1 MILPFWL
8 QVIFA
13 VFATCQLAEIVR
25 HGSIFAPLRAR
36 IEARGPF
43 WADLIGC
50 GFCFSHWASG
60 FVTLVLLVG
69 HYIMESGGY
78 PMNPFIIILI
88 WLAVTRGSNLLN
100 DLTKQWSRTPSGSE
114 IEILPLGDEDRMYDG
129 KATTRTGYDASA
141 GSEAQ

>member
-8 QVIFA
+8 QIVLA
-13 VFATCQLAEIVR
+13 VFASCQITEVIR

-50 GFCFSHWASG
+50 GFCLSHWASG

-69 HYIMESGGY
+69 HYIMELFGY
-78 PMNPFIIILI
+78 PMNPFVAVLV
-88 WLAVTRGSNLLN
+88 WLVVTRGSNLLN
-100 DLTKQWSRTPSGSE
+100 DLTKQWSRTPSGDELE
-114 IEILPLGDEDRMYDG
+114 IIPLGDEDFEDDSA
-129 KATTRTGYDASA
+129 ATTETGNDAAA
-141 GSEAQ
+141 GPEA